1 MFWQRCPGLGSA
13 VAKVI
18 GWTERQLSLF
28 NSGQKQKAQMLC
40 YTCVV
45 ALEAAIANLHEY
57 SGKKVVWRKIIISTW
72 SERSNDRALSDDSTS
87 RGICMFKGVSDVW
100 RRIGRRLV
108 LSIWWING
116 VDVPGRWHD
125 IKQRCW
131 NHEIHRRTARIN
143 CSTFGIDNKLSGD
156 DEIKTSDE

>member
-57 SGKKVVWRKIIISTW
+57 SGKKVV
-72 SERSNDRALSDDSTS
+72 
-87 RGICMFKGVSDVW
+87 
-100 RRIGRRLV
+100 
-108 LSIWWING
+108 
-116 VDVPGRWHD
+116 
-125 IKQRCW
+125 
-131 NHEIHRRTARIN
+131 
-143 CSTFGIDNKLSGD
+143 
-156 DEIKTSDE
+156 